1 MQSTVL
7 TEEQRAKIQSRV
19 MAAPPMSDGE
29 IERVALI
36 LAAAKADRRRA
47 DRASR

>member
-7 TEEQRAKIQSRV
+7 TEEQRSKIRAA
-19 MAAPPMSDGE
+19 MAAEPPMSDAE

-36 LAAAKADRRRA
+36 LAAARAELRKAPT
-47 DRASR
+47 